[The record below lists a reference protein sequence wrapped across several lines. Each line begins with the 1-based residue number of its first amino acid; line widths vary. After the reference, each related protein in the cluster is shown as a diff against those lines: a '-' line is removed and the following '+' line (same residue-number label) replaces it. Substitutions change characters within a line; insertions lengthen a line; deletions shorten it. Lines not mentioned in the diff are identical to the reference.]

1 MPSPFALAFLMLFSA
16 TAFGADRSAA
26 QDYPRK
32 PIRIVT
38 GEAGGGSDIAARQ
51 IGQGL
56 NDSLGI
62 PVVIDNR
69 GGSVVIQAGLAGQA
83 QSDGHTLLFASTP
96 FWLLPF
102 MQSNVPYDPLKDFM
116 PITLATRASNVL
128 VIHPGVA
135 ANTAKELIA
144 VAKQSAQGLNYA
156 STGTGSS
163 THLSA
168 ELFKAMAGVN
178 LVRVGYKG
186 SAPALADLISGQ
198 TQLMFITAVVATPQV
213 KSGRLR
219 ALAVTSLKPSPLLP
233 DLPTISSSGLAGYES
248 AVLTGMFVRA
258 GTPAPLVER
267 INRETVR
274 ALNRTEVRERQLS
287 AGGEVVASTPDE
299 FTAVLKSEMAKW
311 SKVIR
316 DAGIRAE

>member
-1 MPSPFALAFLMLFSA
+1 MRDVHSVIRLLAFSVA
-16 TAFGADRSAA
+16 IAGSGAASGDAF
-26 QDYPRK
+26 PLK
-32 PIRIVT
+32 TIRIIT
-38 GEAGGGSDIAARQ
+38 AEAGSANDVMARLIAS
-51 IGQGL
+51 GL
-56 NDSLGI
+56 SASLGQ
-62 PVVIDNR
+62 PVIVDNR
-69 GGSVVIQAGLAGQA
+69 GMTAMEAVARAPN
-83 QSDGHTLLFASTP
+83 DGYTLLSFGPPLWILPLMRNHVPWDAVRDFA
-96 FWLLPF
+96 
-102 MQSNVPYDPLKDFM
+102 
-116 PITLATRASNVL
+116 PITLAMSAPSILAVHPSVPVKTVGELLVL
-128 VIHPGVA
+128 AKAKPGA
-135 ANTAKELIA
+135 LD
-144 VAKQSAQGLNYA
+144 YA
-156 STGTGSS
+156 GSFPGSTS
-163 THLSA
+163 HLSG